1 MLRRRVPPLG
11 RVLLVESG
19 GRHLSE
25 KLIPHFREAWKPDLE
40 VDLVTCFAGLP
51 ASFGDGRVF
60 RVSDYATPEAR
71 AALAQELRNRQYA
84 VVAILCTAE
93 PVMTKWK
100 WWLAAKL
107 PAKLLIVNE
116 NGDYFWFDRTNA
128 AVIAKFVL
136 YRAGLT
142 GAGAAGAVARLVFF
156 PFTLL
161 YLISYAGW
169 AHARRRIRNR

>member
-1 MLRRRVPPLG
+1 MPPLG

-19 GRHLSE
+19 GRHLYN
-25 KLIPHFREAWKPDLE
+25 KLIPHFRENWKADLE
-40 VDLVTCFAGLP
+40 IDLVTCFAGVP
-51 ASFGDGRVF
+51 EGFDNGNGRVY

-71 AALAQELRNRQYA
+71 ARLLAELRSRQYA
-84 VVAILCTAE
+84 VVGVLCSAE

-100 WWLAAKL
+100 WWLAWKL

-116 NGDYFWFDRTNA
+116 NGDYFWADRSNLGL
-128 AVIAKFVL
+128 IAHFAL

-142 GAGAAGAVARLVFF
+142 GPEALKSAARLVFF

-161 YLISYAGW
+161 YLILFAAA
-169 AHARRRIRNR
+169 AHARRSLRA